1 MTYNC
6 KSTVSEIL
14 EVVVDILETAKI
26 NLENGQM
33 TDDAYD
39 DIRIAVSSLEIF
51 EDDLD
56 EEPEDFYE
64 VDVED
69 DEADPFQQ
77 MGLESESMG
86 AILAKAL
93 NIRRR

>member
-14 EVVVDILETAKI
+14 EAVVDILETAKI

-56 EEPEDFYE
+56 EEPEDFE
-64 VDVED
+64 ETVED
-69 DEADPFQQ
+69 EIMREFD
-77 MGLESESMG
+77 G
-86 AILAKAL
+86 AFGMPLAQIDDMIMDTFFK
-93 NIRRR
+93 R